1 MAETLS
7 TNKNLF
13 AEASSSY
20 LGGADPEIMLWSP
33 FARPQEHSHKNKQSH
48 VTHPDAHAH

>member
-13 AEASSSY
+13 AEARSSY

-33 FARPQEHSHKNKQSH
+33 FARPQEHSHKKKH
-48 VTHPDAHAH
+48 VTHQDAHAH